1 MDMGKP
7 EMTGISRKDDPST
20 IPGMLKSKGV
30 YFYNLASVV
39 AKMGCETEQE
49 VLDLAKRN
57 KILMVETTDGKLRFP
72 HFQFNDDG
80 IDPAIQDAIEK
91 MFVLCHDSWGVL
103 LCMINDHLFVEGMD
117 LLDVVRSGTPEQRQE
132 LERKLNPCYY

>member
-1 MDMGKP
+1 MDMGKS

-30 YFYNLASVV
+30 RFYTLTSVV
-39 AKMGCETEQE
+39 TKLRCETEQE
-49 VLDLAKRN
+49 VLDLVKQN
-57 KILMVETTDGKLRFP
+57 KLLMVETSDGSLLFP

-80 IDPAIQDAIEK
+80 IDPVMQDAIEK

-103 LCMINDHLFVEGMD
+103 LCMIGDHLFVEGMN
-117 LLDVVRSGTPEQRQE
+117 LLDIVRSGTPEQRQE